1 MTTYRRNRQLGKL
14 LSPIVRSCSRGSVIT
29 EMRFALTEVD
39 VDAWFTDRHVPSAT
53 RTVETRHGVADP
65 GLTLP
70 RIAIPTVLIWFGAL
84 ALWLAATTVVLI
96 DLTRWKFVVTIPAH
110 VVATY
115 AMFTVLHDS
124 IHGTV
129 GRAKWANELFG
140 RLSMPFLALWGT
152 FPVMRYIHGE
162 HHRNTNED
170 PRTDPDAW
178 AHTGPSWQL
187 PLRWLT
193 IDAWYARFAI
203 SRLRHRPRKEIVGVL
218 IDVTVLV
225 TLFSTLIWCGHGWD
239 LALIYL
245 LPQRLA
251 QGILAWWFDFL
262 PHHDLGAT
270 AKIDAVRASRVRVGW
285 ERVMNPLMFNQN
297 FHVVHHIH
305 PQIPFYLWVQTW
317 KRTEAHFL
325 ERGVPIS
332 TAWGSELTPSQYRRW
347 RKIDHTPRADGHDG
361 LDTMSEQS
369 SRGRE
374 DFTVLPRQTPKQ
386 TPTQRPMTVGR
397 IPRERLV
404 ATSQPS

>member
-1 MTTYRRNRQLGKL
+1 M
-14 LSPIVRSCSRGSVIT
+14 RSCSRGSVIT
-29 EMRFALTEVD
+29 EMGFALTEVD

-110 VVATY
+110 LVATY

-129 GRAKWANELFG
+129 GRAKWVNELFG

-152 FPVMRYIHGE
+152 FPLMRYIHGE

-218 IDVTVLV
+218 IDLTVLV

-251 QGILAWWFDFL
+251 QAILAWWFDFL

-270 AKIDAVRASRVRVGW
+270 AKIDAVRATRVRVGW
-285 ERVMNPLMFNQN
+285 ERVMNPLMFSQN

-305 PQIPFYLWVQTW
+305 PRIPFYLWVQAW
-317 KRTEAHFL
+317 KRTEADFL

-347 RKIDHTPRADGHDG
+347 RVDHNPRTERHGG

-374 DFTVLPRQTPKQ
+374 DFTILPRQTPTR

-404 ATSQPS
+404 STSQPR